1 MIDASYTALR
11 GFCFTRSLHEAQFPI
26 LVAALAVLG
35 VAAAPATAAPHA
47 TFSTL
52 DAAVSSNWA
61 GYAVTA
67 PGTTFT
73 DVKGSWVQPSA
84 TCISRTATYS
94 SFWIGLGGSN
104 PGAQGL
110 EQAGTSADCR
120 ANGRA
125 VYYAWYEIIPAP
137 PVIVPLT
144 VSPGDTITGDV
155 SVTGMTA
162 SFQLT
167 NTTTG
172 QTWSGQDT
180 IVSLD
185 LSSAEWIAEAPAQCS
200 SIVAGRCTVLP
211 LADFGSVLFSS
222 AATTVTSPSVS
233 TYTGTIS
240 DPTWSFTSISL
251 GGGPNASAATPSDL
265 SADGTSFSVDWQAT
279 GVVVDK
285 SKTTVKPRRRP
296 RQRRNRRRSPSP
308 SPSRSPRSS
317 RRLSAPGRKFAR
329 GHAASWS

>member
-1 MIDASYTALR
+1 MKRRFSI
-11 GFCFTRSLHEAQFPI
+11 F
-26 LVAALAVLG
+26 VAALAVVG
-35 VAAAPATAAPHA
+35 VAAAPSTAAPH
-47 TFSTL
+47 TTYSTL

-67 PGTTFT
+67 PGATFT

-84 TCISRTATYS
+84 TCVSRTASYS

-110 EQAGTSADCR
+110 EQAGTSAECR

-144 VSPGDTITGDV
+144 VAPGDTITGDV

-180 IVSLD
+180 VVSLD

-233 TYTGTIS
+233 TYSGTIS

-251 GGGPNASAATPSDL
+251 GGGPYASAATPSDL
-265 SADGTSFSVDWQAT
+265 SADGTSFSVAWQAT

-285 SKTTVKPRRRP
+285 SKTTVKPKAKAKAKAKAKP
-296 RQRRNRRRSPSP
+296 KAKPKPKPKPKSEVKPK
-308 SPSRSPRSS
+308 
-317 RRLSAPGRKFAR
+317 A
-329 GHAASWS
+329 

>member
-1 MIDASYTALR
+1 MKRRFSI
-11 GFCFTRSLHEAQFPI
+11 F
-26 LVAALAVLG
+26 VAALAVVG
-35 VAAAPATAAPHA
+35 VAAAPSTAAPH
-47 TFSTL
+47 TTYSTL

-84 TCISRTATYS
+84 TCVSRTASYS

-110 EQAGTSADCR
+110 EQAGTSAECR

-144 VSPGDTITGDV
+144 VAPGDTITGDV

-180 IVSLD
+180 VVSLD

-233 TYTGTIS
+233 TYSGTIS

-251 GGGPNASAATPSDL
+251 GGGPYASAATPSDL
-265 SADGTSFSVDWQAT
+265 SADGTSFSVAWQAT

-285 SKTTVKPRRRP
+285 SKTTVKPKAKAKAKAKAKP
-296 RQRRNRRRSPSP
+296 KAKPKPKPKPKSEVKPK
-308 SPSRSPRSS
+308 
-317 RRLSAPGRKFAR
+317 A
-329 GHAASWS
+329 